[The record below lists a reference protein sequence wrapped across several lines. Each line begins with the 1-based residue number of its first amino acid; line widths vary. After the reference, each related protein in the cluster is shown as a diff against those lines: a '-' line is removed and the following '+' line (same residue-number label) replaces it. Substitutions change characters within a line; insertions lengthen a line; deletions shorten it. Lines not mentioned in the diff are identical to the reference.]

1 MNILL
6 ADLDRKI
13 DALPPA
19 QLPTLIGALS
29 ILTAKAQMR
38 MMQRE
43 SAPVRQDDRL
53 LKVADASV
61 MLGMTRDYLYR
72 HADTFP
78 FTVRLASKQLRFSSQ
93 GIEQYIARQ
102 RVASPS

>member
-6 ADLDRKI
+6 ADLDLKI
-13 DALPPA
+13 AALPPE
-19 QLPTLIGALS
+19 QLPTLIGALA
-29 ILTAKAQMR
+29 ILTAKAQR
-38 MMQRE
+38 QLLLAGD
-43 SAPVRQDDRL
+43 APVVRRDEL
-53 LKVADASV
+53 LKVAEAAV